1 VLDRFLAYLDLAY
14 RGCYLAC
21 LASLVR
27 ILACRGCHEALQ
39 VHTCGCGVVLD
50 DVACMRC
57 CDHVLEDMPCTPPCG
72 YAQVVRGGYG
82 CMVEHLSQH

>member
-1 VLDRFLAYLDLAY
+1 MLDRILAYLDLAY

-21 LASLVR
+21 LVR
-27 ILACRGCHEALQ
+27 ILAYRGCHEALQ
-39 VHTCGCGVVLD
+39 EHTYGCGVVLG
-50 DVACMRC
+50 DVACTRC

-72 YAQVVRGGYG
+72 YAQELRGGGDG

>member
-1 VLDRFLAYLDLAY
+1 MICEVLACRGYNLACCGCSLAY
-14 RGCYLAC
+14 
-21 LASLVR
+21 
-27 ILACRGCHEALQ
+27 RGCHEALQ
-39 VHTCGCGVVLD
+39 EHTYGCGVVLD

-72 YAQVVRGGYG
+72 YAQVVHGGGDG